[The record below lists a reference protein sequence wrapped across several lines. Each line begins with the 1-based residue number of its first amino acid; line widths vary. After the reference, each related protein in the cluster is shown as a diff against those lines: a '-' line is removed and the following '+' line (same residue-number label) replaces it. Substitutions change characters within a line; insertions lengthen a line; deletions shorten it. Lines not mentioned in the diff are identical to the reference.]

1 MNLFYLSNFHP
12 KSLRGPKNSLYGP
25 LGCFFGV
32 SRRVFAEKFCY
43 LCAGIALSRS
53 GFHEKPGMCRL
64 SESQYNTISTL
75 YI

>member
-25 LGCFFGV
+25 RGCFFGV
-32 SRRVFAEKFCY
+32 SRRGFAEKFCY

-53 GFHEKPGMCRL
+53 GFTEKQVACGLCPDFNIT
-64 SESQYNTISTL
+64 Q
-75 YI
+75 